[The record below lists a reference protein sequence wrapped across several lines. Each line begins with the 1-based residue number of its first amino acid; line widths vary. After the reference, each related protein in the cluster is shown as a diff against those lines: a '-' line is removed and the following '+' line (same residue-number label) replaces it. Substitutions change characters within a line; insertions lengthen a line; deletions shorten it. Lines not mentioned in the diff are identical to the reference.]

1 LAAEVEKNS
10 KENLRLAYVTAT
22 AGILLSIILLI
33 LLSIELVIVET
44 PFYTIRITL
53 VNYHIEPPRV
63 ETPPLQSIETIS
75 RELLVWTLV
84 TASLLT
90 ATALRLRRSPRSMKP
105 IIAVLT
111 VTSALEASVA
121 YSLLRTLYL
130 DVVPYISR
138 PITLGGAGWSFAA
151 NPPLVSF
158 NPVRDYYWLLILA
171 IIAVSLLSIALMVKL
186 PRKNIKIAVATVAL
200 IFLVH
205 AQAAAY
211 AARSLE
217 ANINIGEPIIWY
229 GDPGEANVNVLVG
242 PKGQNATVNV
252 TSHNRVLAII
262 DHNSSA
268 GIVAQRSFVSGSD
281 YLGRPT
287 WLNFTWRVE
296 GFKIISDPDWL
307 GVVLG
312 EAYIQTASTTHFV
325 SVYAYPSEIDE
336 IVLTYGNNT
345 YSEICAI
352 VQVPEWGINFSIV
365 GSLTG
370 SSALFQV
377 YVNGVLECEVN
388 ATVTGFITAVGF
400 DVGRYGLTNIY
411 ELYLDDIKLNLVS
424 GFSNVTL
431 EDSFEDGID
440 NVFAPS
446 HGDQWWYD
454 TYYLTPAG
462 STATPTPDGS
472 VGIAVLAARAVDALD
487 VYTNLDDAL
496 QIPSWLVLDS
506 SECTYP
512 YSPRSVPVRIEE
524 LNGTA
529 RALAWVN
536 VTLNSTNFKDWS
548 LLAADGS
555 DIYFTLSD
563 GSVTV
568 HRIAYINVTAQEALL
583 QVLVPSL
590 PPYSA
595 AVLHMHYGGVNPYP
609 YSRVDFNVKSIN
621 EVRVIVL
628 EPTTPLMAEYAR
640 DASNTPWIV
649 DDILVYNGTPVRAR
663 SSVVNFAVNSSLEPN
678 LSVIG
683 VFAALPP
690 GSDAVCRIHIDDY
703 YAPGGDIDVSLSLYH
718 EVLAGWGAVETK
730 VRTAELGLI
739 AGRSGTG
746 LDTDPAYIHWIY
758 LNLTTGVYKIRYVS
772 DTIVRNA
779 SGSVTVIEGN
789 FLDLQALTWDER
801 YALGPLVV
809 FTNPYRATQD
819 YNVTIKDING
829 NNHTFTLF
837 KLVDNPEIV
846 VMDVLIAW
854 EDVWWPDTLAALDN
868 YIDHVIRL
876 TIFANGTARVEV
888 LFASGGFLHM
898 FMLNKQLPDFDTV
911 PQIVE
916 KYVNNSY
923 QLDPEDSVIYVKA
936 HGDVVTST
944 SGQVWDPVNAT
955 WITPP
960 LIFYVDTN

>member
-1 LAAEVEKNS
+1 LAAEVKKEGQEKL
-10 KENLRLAYVTAT
+10 KLAYAT
-22 AGILLSIILLI
+22 AAAGIILSIIVIIILLI
-33 LLSIELVIVET
+33 ELVVVEA
-44 PFYTIRITL
+44 PFYTIRIAL
-53 VNYHIEPPRV
+53 VNYYVEPPRV
-63 ETPPLQSIETIS
+63 TAPPLDSMETIA
-75 RELLVWTLV
+75 RGLLIWTLA
-84 TASLLT
+84 TASLLAA
-90 ATALRLRRSPRSMKP
+90 ATLRLRRSPHSMKP
-105 IIAVLT
+105 IIAVLA
-111 VTSALEASVA
+111 VTSAFEASVA

-138 PITLGGAGWSFAA
+138 PITLGGIGWSFAA

-158 NPVRDYYWLLILA
+158 NLVRDYYWLLILA
-171 IIAVSLLSIALMVKL
+171 IIAVTLLSIALIVKL
-186 PRKNIKIAVATVAL
+186 PRRNIRIAAATAIL

-205 AQAAAY
+205 AQAAAF

-217 ANINIGEPIIWY
+217 ANVNIGEPIIWY
-229 GDPGEANVNVLVG
+229 GDPGEANVTVLIG

-268 GIVAQRSFVSGSD
+268 GIVAQRSFVIWND
-281 YLGRPT
+281 YWGRPT

-312 EAYIQTASTTHFV
+312 EAYIQTSSTTHFV
-325 SVYAYPSEIDE
+325 SVYAYPSENDE
-336 IVLTYGNNT
+336 IVLTYGNDT
-345 YSEICAI
+345 YSETCAI
-352 VQVPEWGINFSIV
+352 VQIPEWGINLSIV
-365 GSLTG
+365 GNLSVTP
-370 SSALFQV
+370 ALFQV

-388 ATVTGFITAVGF
+388 ATVTGFISAVGF
-400 DVGRYGLTNIY
+400 DAGRYGLTNTY
-411 ELYLDDIKLNLVS
+411 ELYLDDIRLNLVS
-424 GFSNVTL
+424 WFSNVTL
-431 EDSFEDGID
+431 KDSFEDGID

-462 STATPTPDGS
+462 STSTPIPDGS

-568 HRIAYINVTAQEALL
+568 HRVAYINVTTQEALL

-609 YSRVDFNVKSIN
+609 YSRVDFDVNAVG

-628 EPTTPLMAEYAR
+628 EPTVPLLAEYAR
-640 DASNTPWIV
+640 DASSEPWTYNDIV
-649 DDILVYNGTPVRAR
+649 VYNGTPISAM
-663 SSVVNFAVNSSLEPN
+663 SSIANFTVNSVLQPN
-678 LSVIG
+678 LSIIG
-683 VFAALPP
+683 AFAALPP
-690 GSDAVCRIHIDDY
+690 GSDAVCGVNVDDY
-703 YAPGGDIDVSLSLYH
+703 YAPGGNVNVTLKLYH
-718 EVLAGWGAVETK
+718 ELWAGWGAVETK
-730 VRTAELGLI
+730 IRTAELGLI

-746 LDTDPAYIHWIY
+746 LDTDPDYIHWVY
-758 LNLTTGVYKIRYVS
+758 LNLTTGVYKMRYVS
-772 DTIVRNA
+772 GTVVRNA
-779 SGSVTVIEGN
+779 SGSVTVIKGD
-789 FLDLQALTWDER
+789 FLDLQNLTWDER

-809 FTNPYRATQD
+809 FTNPHRATAD
-819 YNVTIKDING
+819 YNVTIRDVNG
-829 NNHTFTLF
+829 VNHTFTLY
-837 KLVDNPEIV
+837 KLVDDPETV
-846 VMDVLIAW
+846 VFDVVIAW
-854 EDVWWPDTLAALDN
+854 EDLWWPSTTALLDN
-868 YIDHVIRL
+868 YIDHVVRL
-876 TIFANGTARVEV
+876 TIFTNATARIEV

-916 KYVNNSY
+916 KYINNSY
-923 QLDPEDSVIYVKA
+923 QLDPEDSVVYVKA

-955 WITPP
+955 WVTPP
-960 LIFYVDTN
+960 LIFYVDTR